1 MSDDHDDDFTATIT
15 AKVSKE
21 YLEQLQK
28 EKEERELSP
37 RQKRLKE
44 KSERLWLEKQALPA
58 ERKRREKSREEIA
71 REKEEEA
78 RAMKIAT
85 ISQRIIGGAIDL
97 AVTAI
102 LFFIAKNE
110 KIMAAMEENF
120 FKILEA
126 AGGVKLELSDTML
139 DYILIGM
146 TFIVMYFFVQVCL
159 TWLTQKSIGKMILKT
174 HLVSFDSDKVGLFQA
189 IKRELILKP
198 IGVAFLVGFIMPFIS
213 EDNESFNDRF
223 GGTLVAKDRK

>member
-1 MSDDHDDDFTATIT
+1 MSDDHDDDLTATIT
-15 AKVSKE
+15 AKVSQE
-21 YLEQLQK
+21 YLEQLKK

-44 KSERLWLEKQALPA
+44 KSERLGLEKQALPA
-58 ERKRREKSREEIA
+58 ERKRREKSKEEIA

-78 RAMKIAT
+78 QAMKVAT
-85 ISQRIIGGAIDL
+85 IPQRIMGGGIDL

-110 KIMAAMEENF
+110 KIMAIAEENF

-146 TFIVMYFFVQVCL
+146 TFSVMYFFVQVCL
-159 TWLTQKSIGKMILKT
+159 TWLTQKSIGKMVAKT

-198 IGVAFLVGFIMPFIS
+198 IGVCFLVGFIMPFFS
-213 EDNESFNDRF
+213 EDNESFHDRF
-223 GGTLVAKDRK
+223 GGTIVAKDRK